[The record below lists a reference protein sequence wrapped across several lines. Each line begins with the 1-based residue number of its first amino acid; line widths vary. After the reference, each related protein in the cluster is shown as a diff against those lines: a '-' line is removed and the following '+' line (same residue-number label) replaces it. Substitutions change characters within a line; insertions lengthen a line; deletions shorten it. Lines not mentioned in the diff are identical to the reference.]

1 MAYARESL
9 HQPSRYR
16 SKEIPGMASASD
28 FALQPQETEFACAM
42 AQRRRWDRTCRKSQ
56 QQRMRRGPH
65 HRRGA
70 IPARI
75 RRRQRHSTAQ
85 PRRYFHLDS
94 PSEARN
100 WLGARKCDF
109 GISRGTHPSEEVP
122 RIHTDFV
129 AISIARTA
137 SSGQS
142 RKTRCMGEPARRV
155 RTSGMRLNRRRS
167 TSFRTPGPARNISK
181 NWESH
186 STPAVINRTERQ
198 RGRIIRH
205 KHHTHST
212 SPPSASAVAAT
223 VVAVVDLVP

>member
-1 MAYARESL
+1 MTYPRCCRPCSQAFRRYAAFFTIWWPWHTRGKASISHRAIVPKKFPEWLPHLILPCNLRRPNLLVQWRNDGDGTAHAVKVS
-9 HQPSRYR
+9 
-16 SKEIPGMASASD
+16 SKECD
-28 FALQPQETEFACAM
+28 V
-42 AQRRRWDRTCRKSQ
+42 
-56 QQRMRRGPH
+56 GPH

-186 STPAVINRTERQ
+186 STPGSHQPN
-198 RGRIIRH
+198 
-205 KHHTHST
+205 
-212 SPPSASAVAAT
+212 
-223 VVAVVDLVP
+223 